1 MCIRMTLLHL
11 FIDNLVFDFHSRVV
25 MFDMEGSDNV
35 EALNNKGD
43 GSTTEVRRRTTTS
56 IKKDSTDVTDRKD
69 IGGMMH

>member
-1 MCIRMTLLHL
+1 MTLLHL

-43 GSTTEVRRRTTTS
+43 ASTTEVRRRTTTS